1 MAYTIKIE
9 GIEAL
14 DKAIQ
19 AKKIELAEKL
29 KNVVDRGADKVK
41 AAAIRKA
48 PEKSGDLKRSID
60 KNEVWDRTGKI
71 SIYVG
76 VQVND
81 IFKKADGWY
90 ARMQEKGT
98 SKMRA
103 RPYLR
108 PAFDENKAQI
118 KQEIEAAIKEVL

>member
-1 MAYTIKIE
+1 M
-9 GIEAL
+9 
-14 DKAIQ
+14 
-19 AKKIELAEKL
+19 
-29 KNVVDRGADKVK
+29 
-41 AAAIRKA
+41 
-48 PEKSGDLKRSID
+48 
-60 KNEVWDRTGKI
+60 
-71 SIYVG
+71 
-76 VQVND
+76 ND

>member
-1 MAYTIKIE
+1 MN
-9 GIEAL
+9 
-14 DKAIQ
+14 
-19 AKKIELAEKL
+19 L
-29 KNVVDRGADKVK
+29 KWLQNVVDRGADKVK

-60 KNEVWDRTGKI
+60 KNEVWDRAGKI

>member
-60 KNEVWDRTGKI
+60 KNEVWDRAGKI